1 MIPTTPEPQTQASEN
16 PGRLSTEELNNHARL
31 LGIDAG
37 LIQVQD
43 INMPDCITIIIGMPD
58 GRSLRRV
65 VPRESWDDPAYRE
78 SLIRDMGL
86 ILA

>member
-1 MIPTTPEPQTQASEN
+1 
-16 PGRLSTEELNNHARL
+16 
-31 LGIDAG
+31 
-37 LIQVQD
+37 
-43 INMPDCITIIIGMPD
+43 MPDCITIIIGMPD

>member
-1 MIPTTPEPQTQASEN
+1 
-16 PGRLSTEELNNHARL
+16 
-31 LGIDAG
+31 
-37 LIQVQD
+37 
-43 INMPDCITIIIGMPD
+43 
-58 GRSLRRV
+58 